1 MVTFYLAETDA
12 IKLVHNDTIIRLRLS
27 ILVSTLCSLSLRV
40 HVVKYVV
47 KWPQLQ
53 LKRSITQ
60 GKISS
65 GENNFFSQI
74 DLLYIKVLIEKGV

>member
-1 MVTFYLAETDA
+1 MLTFYLAETDA

-27 ILVSTLCSLSLRV
+27 ILVSALCSLSLRV

-47 KWPQLQ
+47 KWSQLQ

>member
-47 KWPQLQ
+47 KWSQLQ